1 MARYLSCI
9 IILSYNALFYSMKII
24 EFEAPVE
31 FVANINEHKDC
42 LMSQDKNHENPEV
55 LWFNIDVPK
64 GHGVQAGDRVRVTVE
79 KI

>member
-1 MARYLSCI
+1 
-9 IILSYNALFYSMKII
+9 MKII

-31 FVANINEHKDC
+31 FVANINEYKDC

-55 LWFNIDVPK
+55 LWFKIDVPK
-64 GHGVQAGDRVRVTVE
+64 GQGVRAGDRDRVTVE